1 MYLMEG
7 TELLDAHVFNRRLET
22 IVTYLKLKSIYY
34 STSFCRKI
42 DNEFDRKKEMEVM
55 REERE

>member
-1 MYLMEG
+1 MYLMQG
-7 TELLDAHVFNRRLET
+7 TEFLDDHVFNRRLQSS
-22 IVTYLKLKSIYY
+22 VTYLKLKSIYY